1 MSVDRERDFRTW
13 AVARREP
20 LRRAAFLMC
29 GDWFL
34 ADDLVQDA
42 TARVFA
48 AWDKLAERGD
58 PDAYARRIVVNLLI
72 DERRRPWRRRE
83 INHDVLPEPR
93 QTPSLSDGLQSDV
106 LAALAKVP
114 PRQRAVLVLRFFE
127 DRSVDDAA
135 AILGCSPGTVKSQ
148 TSKGLSNLRAALAER
163 GLDTSPITA
172 MSRCWMT
179 SVLRKRR
186 CSGTVGFETVVGK

>member
-1 MSVDRERDFRTW
+1 
-13 AVARREP
+13 
-20 LRRAAFLMC
+20 MC

-34 ADDLVQDA
+34 ADDLVQVA

-48 AWDKLAERGD
+48 VWDRVAERGD
-58 PDAYARRIVVNLLI
+58 PDAYARKVVVNLLI

-83 INHDVLPEPR
+83 VNHEVLPEPR
-93 QTPSLSDGLQSDV
+93 PAASSSDDLQSDV

-127 DRSVDDAA
+127 DKTVEDVA

-148 TSKGLSNLRAALAER
+148 TSKGLSNLRAALADI
-163 GLDTSPITA
+163 GVDASP
-172 MSRCWMT
+172 MT
-179 SVLRKRR
+179 HV
-186 CSGTVGFETVVGK
+186 ETP

>member
-1 MSVDRERDFRTW
+1 MSVDREQDFRAW
-13 AVARREP
+13 AIARREP

-48 AWDKLAERGD
+48 VWDKVAERGD
-58 PDAYARRIVVNLLI
+58 PDAYARKVVVNLLI

-83 INHDVLPEPR
+83 VNHEFLPEPR
-93 QTPSLSDGLQSDV
+93 QEQSSSDGLQSVV
-106 LAALAKVP
+106 LAALARVP

-127 DRSVDDAA
+127 DQSVEGTA

-148 TSKGLSNLRAALAER
+148 TSKGLSNLRAALADL
-163 GLDTSPITA
+163 GVDTSPITA
-172 MSRCWMT
+172 M
-179 SVLRKRR
+179 
-186 CSGTVGFETVVGK
+186 ETP

>member
-1 MSVDRERDFRTW
+1 MSVDRERDFRAW
-13 AVARREP
+13 AIARREP

-48 AWDKLAERGD
+48 VWDKVAERGD
-58 PDAYARRIVVNLLI
+58 PDAYARKVVVNLLI

-83 INHDVLPEPR
+83 VNQEILPEPR
-93 QTPSLSDGLQSDV
+93 SAPSSSDDLQSDV

-127 DRSVDDAA
+127 DETVEGTAE
-135 AILGCSPGTVKSQ
+135 ILGCSPGTVKSQ
-148 TSKGLSNLRAALAER
+148 TSKGLSNLRTALADL
-163 GLDTSPITA
+163 GVDASPITA
-172 MSRCWMT
+172 M
-179 SVLRKRR
+179 
-186 CSGTVGFETVVGK
+186 ETP

>member
-1 MSVDRERDFRTW
+1 
-13 AVARREP
+13 
-20 LRRAAFLMC
+20 MC

-48 AWDKLAERGD
+48 VWDRVAERGD

-83 INHDVLPEPR
+83 INHEVLPEPR
-93 QTPSLSDGLQSDV
+93 PAPSSSNDLQADL
-106 LAALAKVP
+106 LAALAQVP

-127 DRSVDDAA
+127 DQTVDDAA

-163 GLDTSPITA
+163 GLDASPITA
-172 MSRCWMT
+172 M
-179 SVLRKRR
+179 
-186 CSGTVGFETVVGK
+186 ETP